1 MNRTLLIP
9 LALAVAVATLI
20 VCKPVTLDRTVST
33 LDDVESFINEYPDS
47 ALIVLNKV
55 DSSHLITRALRA
67 KYSLLRVMALDKC
80 YEPIIKPGLLDHAVN
95 WYGHRGSVD
104 DRMKTLYYQG
114 RVAQDNGDQK
124 SAAIFYA
131 QAEEYAESVND
142 KHALGLL
149 YVAESSVFNSVYN
162 YEKEKNY
169 IEKALAVFREAGD
182 PMYDSVLGDLAMVY
196 HKTED
201 WQMADSLYSY
211 GIAHSDSYPYAQSL
225 YLSNYAQLLVQ
236 QPEKDPEKA
245 IAMLKRKQSLSGSL
259 TPREVGT
266 YAYALTLNGQMS
278 ESESLRSRLESLT
291 GPDRYDVLPWLR
303 RMAVY
308 NGDYPQA
315 YSLQAEI
322 HDRERGTIMETLN
335 DSVAQALQE
344 YYEQI
349 SERENERRLRLGFW
363 ALAIIVLL
371 LSLAFSLLVRSSRMR
386 AERDRLLSIRTE
398 LERDLHLQEARAT
411 IISDDFSS
419 RLAQLRLQLRQER
432 LERLR
437 KSGHFGYLM
446 WMGQKG
452 RYSNAEI
459 VKSLRKD
466 VQAVCALE
474 KGTHA
479 LKRRLDAELDGLCS
493 RLSSDL
499 GFSDGSSVERF
510 LCYWLID
517 LKSDMVAE
525 LLNTSTNNVYVK
537 THRLEQ
543 KIRAI
548 GKADYLALI

>member
-1 MNRTLLIP
+1 MNRIFLIP
-9 LALAVAVATLI
+9 LALAIAVANLV
-20 VCKPVTLDRTVST
+20 VCKPVPLNRTVST
-33 LDDVESFINEYPDS
+33 LDDVESFLNECPDS
-47 ALIVLNKV
+47 ALIVLKGV
-55 DSSHLITRALRA
+55 DSNILTTRALRA
-67 KYSLLRVMALDKC
+67 RYSLLRVMALDKC
-80 YEPIIKPGLLDHAVN
+80 YDDITSPGLLDPAVK
-95 WYGHRGSVD
+95 WYGRHGSVD
-104 DRMKTLYYQG
+104 NRMKTLYYQG
-114 RVAQDNGDQK
+114 RIAQDNKDQN
-124 SAAIFYA
+124 SAAVYYA
-131 QAEEYAESVND
+131 LAEEYAERVND

-169 IEKALAVFREAGD
+169 IEKALAVFRETGD
-182 PMYDSVLGDLAMVY
+182 PMYESVLGDLAMVY

-201 WQMADSLYSY
+201 WHKADSLYSY
-211 GIAHSDSYPYAQSL
+211 GIAHSDSYPFAQSL

-236 QPEKDPEKA
+236 QPNKDPEKA

-259 TPREVGT
+259 TPREAGT
-266 YAYALTLNGQMS
+266 YAYALALNGQMS
-278 ESESLRSRLESLT
+278 ESESLRSRLESIN

-303 RMAVY
+303 RLAVY
-308 NGDYPQA
+308 NGDYPHA
-315 YSLQAEI
+315 YSYQAEI
-322 HDRERGTIMETLN
+322 HDGERGTIMETLN
-335 DSVAQALQE
+335 DSVTQALQE
-344 YYEQI
+344 YYAQL
-349 SERENERRLRLGFW
+349 SEREHERRLRLGFW
-363 ALAIIVLL
+363 ALANIVVL
-371 LSLAFSLLVRSSRMR
+371 LSLAFFLLIRSSRMR
-386 AERDRLLSIRTE
+386 AERDRLLSIRSE

-452 RYSNAEI
+452 RSSNAEI
-459 VKSLRKD
+459 VKSLRKE

-474 KGTHA
+474 KDTRA
-479 LKRRLDAELDGLCS
+479 LKRRLDAELDELCS

-499 GFSDGSSVERF
+499 GFSDGSSEERF

-525 LLNTSTNNVYVK
+525 LLNISINNVYVK

-548 GKADYLALI
+548 GKADYLALM

>member
-1 MNRTLLIP
+1 MNRILLIP
-9 LALAVAVATLI
+9 LALAIAVANLV
-20 VCKPVTLDRTVST
+20 VCKPVPLNRTVST
-33 LDDVESFINEYPDS
+33 LDDVESFLNECPDS
-47 ALIVLNKV
+47 ALIVLKGV
-55 DSSHLITRALRA
+55 DSNILTTRALRA
-67 KYSLLRVMALDKC
+67 RYSLLRVMALDKC
-80 YEPIIKPGLLDHAVN
+80 YDDITSPGLLDPAVK
-95 WYGHRGSVD
+95 WYGRHGSVD
-104 DRMKTLYYQG
+104 NRMKTLYYQG
-114 RVAQDNGDQK
+114 RIAQDNKDQN
-124 SAAIFYA
+124 SAAVYYA
-131 QAEEYAESVND
+131 LAEEYAEMVND

-169 IEKALAVFREAGD
+169 IEKALAVFRETGD
-182 PMYDSVLGDLAMVY
+182 PMYESVLGDLAMVY

-201 WQMADSLYSY
+201 WHKADSLYSY
-211 GIAHSDSYPYAQSL
+211 GIAHSDSYPFAQSL

-236 QPEKDPEKA
+236 QPNKDPEKA

-259 TPREVGT
+259 TPREAGT
-266 YAYALTLNGQMS
+266 YAYALALNGQMS
-278 ESESLRSRLESLT
+278 ESESLRSRLESIN

-303 RMAVY
+303 RLAVY

-315 YSLQAEI
+315 YSYQAEI
-322 HDRERGTIMETLN
+322 HDGERGTIMETLN
-335 DSVAQALQE
+335 DSVTQALQE
-344 YYEQI
+344 YYAQL
-349 SERENERRLRLGFW
+349 SECEHERRLRLGFW
-363 ALAIIVLL
+363 ALANIVIL
-371 LSLAFSLLVRSSRMR
+371 LSLAFFLLIRSSRMR
-386 AERDRLLSIRTE
+386 AERDRLLSIRSE

-452 RYSNAEI
+452 RSSNAEI
-459 VKSLRKD
+459 VKSLRKE

-474 KGTHA
+474 KDTRA
-479 LKRRLDAELDGLCS
+479 LKRRLDAELDELCS

-499 GFSDGSSVERF
+499 GFSDGSSEDRF

-525 LLNTSTNNVYVK
+525 LLNISINNVYVK

-548 GKADYLALI
+548 GKADYLALM